1 MIQMQVHQINPNS
14 VKFKIPQGMVT
25 VTGPYSNGLRL
36 LRKGAYVGMALFIE
50 EKAEPKKEVDDAQL
64 NEVNDDNSTQSS
76 SEPPPLTS
84 SSSEESAPPSLGG
97 AKPLNGS

>member
-1 MIQMQVHQINPNS
+1 
-14 VKFKIPQGMVT
+14 MVT

-36 LRKGAYVGMALFIE
+36 LRKGVYVAMALFIE

-64 NEVNDDNSTQSS
+64 NEVNDDDNSTQSS

>member
-1 MIQMQVHQINPNS
+1 
-14 VKFKIPQGMVT
+14 MVT

-36 LRKGAYVGMALFIE
+36 LKKNAYVGMALFIE
-50 EKAEPKKEVDDAQL
+50 EKAEAKKEVDDAQL
-64 NEVNDDNSTQSS
+64 NEVNDDNNSVATQS